1 MQVEKKS
8 VKVKGYRK
16 THNFTIEKSSLAGHT
31 FIAIL
36 KNDNPI
42 LKCTPREFVKFRK
55 FFAEYEG

>member
-1 MQVEKKS
+1 MQIEKKT

-42 LKCTPREFVKFRK
+42 LKCTPKEFVKLRNLFCN
-55 FFAEYEG
+55 